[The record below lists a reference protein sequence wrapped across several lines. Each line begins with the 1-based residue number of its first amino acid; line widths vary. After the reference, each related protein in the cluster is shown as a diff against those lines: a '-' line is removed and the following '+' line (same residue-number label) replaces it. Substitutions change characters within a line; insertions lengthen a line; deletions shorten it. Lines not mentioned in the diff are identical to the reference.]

1 MTFLEDAE
9 RLDNENGNALCRNVR
24 ALEMKQL
31 LECKIF
37 KSVGIEAPFIPDG

>member
-9 RLDNENGNALCRNVR
+9 RLDNENGNTLCSNVC

-37 KSVGIEAPFIPDG
+37 KSLGIEALIPDG